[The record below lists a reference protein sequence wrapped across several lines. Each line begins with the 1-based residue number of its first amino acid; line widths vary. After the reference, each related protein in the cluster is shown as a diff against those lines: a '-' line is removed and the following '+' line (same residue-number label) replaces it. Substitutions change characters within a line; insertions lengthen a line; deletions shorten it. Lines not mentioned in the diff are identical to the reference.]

1 LAREVETSVSS
12 LEFSG
17 FEFRAVGFE
26 FQRPGGAQSSAASS
40 PARAEISAALDKPA
54 RGV

>member
-1 LAREVETSVSS
+1 LS
-12 LEFSG
+12 

-26 FQRPGGAQSSAASS
+26 FQRPRGAQSSVTSKS
-40 PARAEISAALDKPA
+40 ARADFSAALDKAA